1 MYHNMVFIVD
11 DDEAVCDSLSLLLDS
26 MGLETQVFHSA
37 QAFLAG
43 HDGRSGCLL
52 LDVRMPGLS
61 GMDLQKRLSDMGKSL
76 PIVFISGHG
85 NIPMAVEAMKAGAID
100 FLQKP
105 FRDQELLDCVQKAL
119 ASLDQTMAEQQALV
133 QANACF
139 NSLTPREREV
149 LNYLVDGAANKV
161 IAIDLNISPRTVEI
175 HRARVMEKMQVKSL
189 PELVKVVLQLR
200 QAASKSDTSS

>member
-43 HDGRSGCLL
+43 HDGRPGCLL

-85 NIPMAVEAMKAGAID
+85 DIPMAVEAMKAGAID

>member
-1 MYHNMVFIVD
+1 MVFIVD

-43 HDGRSGCLL
+43 HDGRPGCLL

-85 NIPMAVEAMKAGAID
+85 DIPMAVEAMKAGAID